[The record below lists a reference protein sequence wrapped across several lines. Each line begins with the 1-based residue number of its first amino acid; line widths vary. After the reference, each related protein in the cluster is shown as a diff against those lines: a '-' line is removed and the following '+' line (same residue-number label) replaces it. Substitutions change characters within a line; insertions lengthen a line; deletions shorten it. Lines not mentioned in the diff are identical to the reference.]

1 MNGQTEGWIDHH
13 DACSRRND
21 LWRKSHSFFFFFTA
35 FVRTQSIK
43 DFYAECI
50 STKLLPTNKE
60 KRTQQKKGQEF

>member
-1 MNGQTEGWIDHH
+1 MMHAAEGTTFGGRVT
-13 DACSRRND
+13 A
-21 LWRKSHSFFFFFTA
+21 FFFFTA